1 MVVEYDPLTILM
13 LTLYLE
19 SEIIKDLVFDNFRC
33 WKSRRKSET
42 FLSDD
47 NKPAEK
53 SQNCPETECRNDLVV
68 STFGFM
74 V

>member
-53 SQNCPETECRNDLVV
+53 SQN
-68 STFGFM
+68 
-74 V
+74 